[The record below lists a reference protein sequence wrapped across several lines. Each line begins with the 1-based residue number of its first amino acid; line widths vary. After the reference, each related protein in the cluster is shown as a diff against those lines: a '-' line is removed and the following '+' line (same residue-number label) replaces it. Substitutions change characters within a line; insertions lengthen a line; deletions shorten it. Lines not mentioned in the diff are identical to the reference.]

1 MQNNNQTNENPAA
14 EIDENEV
21 ARIRRE
27 KLDNLKADGKN
38 PFENVKFPR
47 TNLSSEIL
55 SDFASFENKTVSVA
69 GRIITR
75 RIMGKASFA
84 HILDGDGKIQV
95 YLKIDAVG
103 ADKYDEWKKLDIGDI
118 AGFTGKVFMTHK
130 GEISVAVETFT
141 LLSKSLLPLPEKF
154 HGLKDNDLRYR
165 QRYLDVIAN
174 PEVKTAFI
182 IRSKIITSIR
192 RLLDSKN
199 FLEVET
205 PILNTIAGGAN
216 ARPFITHHNTLN
228 LDMYMRIAP
237 ELYLKRLIV
246 GGFDRVYE
254 LGRMFRNEGMDV
266 KHNPEFTM
274 LELYQAYADYN
285 DMMDLT
291 EEIYLTVMK
300 DLGIGPVIEYQGEK
314 IDMSAPFER
323 KTMKQA
329 VKEYTGIDYDAMTR
343 EEMFAAAKKKGV
355 EIADK
360 NASKGNILYAA
371 FDALV
376 EEKLNKPVFIT
387 EYPVEVSPLAKRVN
401 GNPDFTY
408 RFEFFIFA
416 REMGNAYSEL
426 NDPVDQRSRFEAQ
439 AALKKKGD
447 EEAQDTDDDYVT
459 ALEYGLPPTGGLGL
473 GIDRMVM
480 LFTDSSS
487 IRDVILFPTMKP
499 IRRGV

>member
-69 GRIITR
+69 GRIVTR

-343 EEMFAAAKKKGV
+343 EEMFAAANAKGV

>member
-1 MQNNNQTNENPAA
+1 MQENNQVNDNAAA
-14 EIDENEV
+14 EVDESEI

-27 KLDNLKADGKN
+27 KLDSLKADGKN
-38 PFENVKFPR
+38 PFANVKYPR
-47 TNLSSEIL
+47 TNLSAEIL
-55 SDFASFENKTVSVA
+55 ADFPAFDGKSVAIA

-84 HILDGDGKIQV
+84 HVLDGDGKIQV

-103 ADKYDEWKKLDIGDI
+103 AEKYDEWKKLDIGDI
-118 AGFTGKVFMTHK
+118 VGFTGKVFMTHK
-130 GEISVAVETFT
+130 GEISVAVEEFT

-165 QRYLDVIAN
+165 QRYLDVISN
-174 PEVKTAFI
+174 PEVKTAFVL
-182 IRSKIITSIR
+182 RSKIITSIR

-216 ARPFITHHNTLN
+216 ARPFVTHHNTLN

-300 DLGIGPVIEYQGEK
+300 DLGLGPVIEYQGEK
-314 IDMSAPFER
+314 IDMSAPFKR
-323 KTMKQA
+323 LTMREA
-329 VKEYTGIDYDAMTR
+329 VKQYTGIDYDKLSR
-343 EEMFAAAKKKGV
+343 EEMLASAKAKGV

-360 NASKGNILYAA
+360 NASKGNILYAT

-376 EEKLNKPVFIT
+376 EEKLMEPVFIT

-426 NDPVDQRSRFEAQ
+426 NDPVDQKGRFDAQ
-439 AALKKKGD
+439 VALRKKGD
-447 EEAQDTDDDYVT
+447 EEAQEGDDDYVT

-499 IRRGV
+499 VKAR

>member
-1 MQNNNQTNENPAA
+1 MQNNNTTNDTVE
-14 EIDENEV
+14 EIDESEV

-27 KLDNLKADGKN
+27 KLDALKADGKN
-38 PFENVKFPR
+38 PFANVKYPR
-47 TNLSSEIL
+47 TNLSTEIL
-55 SDFASFENKTVSVA
+55 SDFEKFDGQAVAIA
-69 GRIITR
+69 GRIVTR

-84 HILDGDGKIQV
+84 HILDGAGKIQV
-95 YLKIDAVG
+95 YIKIDAVG
-103 ADKYDEWKKLDIGDI
+103 EEKYDEWKKLDIGDI
-118 AGFTGKVFMTHK
+118 VGFSGSVFMTHK
-130 GEISVAVETFT
+130 GEISVAVSDFT

-165 QRYLDVIAN
+165 QRYLDVISN
-174 PEVKTAFI
+174 PEVKTAFM

-300 DLGIGPVIEYQGEK
+300 DLCLGPVIEYQGEK
-314 IDMSAPFER
+314 IDMSAPFKR
-323 KTMKQA
+323 MTMIEA
-329 VKEYTGIDYDAMTR
+329 VKQYTGIDYNKLSR
-343 EEMFAAAKKKGV
+343 EKMYKAAVEKGV

-360 NASKGNILYAA
+360 NASKGNILYAV
-371 FDALV
+371 FDTLV
-376 EEKLNKPVFIT
+376 EEKLMEPVFIT

-499 IRRGV
+499 IKK